1 MTVTTE
7 LDLQSF
13 VLLRLGER
21 RFALAANHIA
31 ELVAPS
37 RIFRFPHRTP
47 KVEGVILRRGR
58 MIPVCDVGD
67 ILIGKS
73 ILSRRFYLLA
83 VRDYGS
89 QPISGSVLAGPEPR
103 QVSGSALTD
112 PESKKEWV
120 AIPVT
125 GECELINAEVTP
137 ASESDAPHVA
147 GWLSHN
153 GEVIEVLRM
162 DALTPGP
169 APAPVRNSVP
179 TLVESRP

>member
-1 MTVTTE
+1 MTVAAE

-13 VLLRLGER
+13 VLLRLGDR
-21 RFALAANHIA
+21 RFALAAKHIA

-67 ILIGKS
+67 ILIGKG
-73 ILSRRFYLLA
+73 ILARRFYLLA
-83 VRDYGS
+83 VRDYGF
-89 QPISGSVLAGPEPR
+89 QREWI
-103 QVSGSALTD
+103 AL
-112 PESKKEWV
+112 
-120 AIPVT
+120 PVT
-125 GECELINAEVTP
+125 GECELITTEVTA
-137 ASESDAPHVA
+137 ASEHDAPHVA

-153 GEVIEVLRM
+153 GEVIEVLNM

-169 APAPVRNSVP
+169 TPASTRTPAPV
-179 TLVESRP
+179 LAESLPGSLS